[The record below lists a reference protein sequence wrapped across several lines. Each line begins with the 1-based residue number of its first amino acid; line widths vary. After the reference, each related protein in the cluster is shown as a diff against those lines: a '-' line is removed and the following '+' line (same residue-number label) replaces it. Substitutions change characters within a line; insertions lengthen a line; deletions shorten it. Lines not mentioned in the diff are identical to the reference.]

1 MRRRTSH
8 IATRTRSPTNKLPP
22 SGPCVA
28 RRTRETSVQLE
39 PDTLLPEQFG
49 NLGRRWTQPEHRL
62 MLAVLEDA
70 VHAYQT
76 GCASD
81 GGERRLHFRE
91 TAEWFA
97 SDDTE
102 WPFSFVTICQHFGI
116 EPEYVRAG
124 LRRWRERHVARV
136 PVAVRAVPIRI
147 RRVRGSRH
155 RIMSLRGWSDEA

>member
-1 MRRRTSH
+1 MRNALADVPIVEPIPEHGGPVQVEPESV
-8 IATRTRSPTNKLPP
+8 LPEQY
-22 SGPCVA
+22 GNVA
-28 RRTRETSVQLE
+28 RRCMR
-39 PDTLLPEQFG
+39 
-49 NLGRRWTQPEHRL
+49 PEHRL

-70 VHAYQT
+70 VRAYQT

-102 WPFSFVTICQHFGI
+102 WPFSFVPICQHLGI

-124 LRRWRERHVARV
+124 LRRWRARHGAGV
-136 PVAVRAVPIRI
+136 PGALRALPFRI
-147 RRVRGSRH
+147 RRVSGSRH
-155 RIMSLRGWSDEA
+155 GVTSARRWRDQA